1 MSKVILLFSSPSIGM
16 VFRVFVVPINSP
28 FAYIAIGVAAG
39 TIAVLFVL

>member
-1 MSKVILLFSSPSIGM
+1 MSKVILLFSPSIGM

>member
-1 MSKVILLFSSPSIGM
+1 MSKVILLFSSRQLEWCLGS
-16 VFRVFVVPINSP
+16 VVPINSP